1 MKLMRTAAMIGI
13 AKRVYDEAQKPENQ
27 ARIQAAVQRLRDRK
41 QPRRH

>member
-1 MKLMRTAAMIGI
+1 MRTAALIGI
-13 AKRVYDEAQKPENQ
+13 AKRIYDEAQKPENQ